1 MAGNGTAPCPHCRA
15 ENLAHR
21 RECWRCK
28 RTLPTSFALD
38 ARRRPEPTIAPL
50 TPPAPTRAEIDEALS
65 QAVVISQGDGQE
77 DLPYASG
84 GFGKRLIW
92 ILRKRTMHG

>member
-38 ARRRPEPTIAPL
+38 ARRRPDAAVAQAP
-50 TPPAPTRAEIDEALS
+50 PPPPTRAEIDEAIS
-65 QAVVISQGDGQE
+65 QAVVFCQGDVE
-77 DLPYASG
+77 EPLPYASG